1 MRHRHLRNA
10 LLVLALAGQ
19 AGAVFALNTNFLRT
33 SPVSRFNSKD
43 LALMQVAFTQ
53 AMDAGADGVGVDWAN
68 ERTRS
73 GGTVTPQQSFERDG
87 RKCRSAS
94 ISTWHRNVRAEGVY
108 SFCRD
113 PQGDWRLQP

>member
-1 MRHRHLRNA
+1 
-10 LLVLALAGQ
+10 LLLLALVGPAD
-19 AGAVFALNTNFLRT
+19 AVLALNTNFLRT

-53 AMDAGADGVGVDWAN
+53 AMDKEADGMGVDWAN
-68 ERTRS
+68 EQTRS

-87 RKCRSAS
+87 RKCRVAS
-94 ISTWHRNVRAEGVY
+94 IATWHRHMRAEGIY

>member
-1 MRHRHLRNA
+1 MRHRRLRTA

-19 AGAVFALNTNFLRT
+19 AGGAFALNMNFLRT
-33 SPVSRFNSKD
+33 SPISRFNSKD

-53 AMDAGADGVGVDWAN
+53 AMDEGADGTTVDWAN

-73 GGTVTPQQSFERDG
+73 GGAITPQQTVERDG

-94 ISTWHRNVRAEGVY
+94 ISTWHRNVRSEGVY